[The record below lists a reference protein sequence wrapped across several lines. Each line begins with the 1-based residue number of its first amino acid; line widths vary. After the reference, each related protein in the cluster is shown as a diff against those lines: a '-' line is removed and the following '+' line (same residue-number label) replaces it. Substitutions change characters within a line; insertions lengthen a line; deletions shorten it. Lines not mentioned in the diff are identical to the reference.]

1 MKFPF
6 KGAFVRIV
14 IAGNS
19 IGCAPEIGLSRRASL
34 IRDVTA
40 AWAEQRVAIVG
51 KRWNANE
58 SNEKERK
65 VRAKVKIFGDL
76 DANEPPD
83 DRTKLEAKRVE
94 GKSGSPGRSTSRAD
108 PSRSE
113 PISRSQGRS
122 LNPTIRLLLERDQ
135 LLHYHRLR
143 LSKPVRLIAAQ
154 TAIYDKPS
162 VIVDVVSMD
171 DDQ

>member
-19 IGCAPEIGLSRRASL
+19 IGCAPEIGLSRRPSL

-40 AWAEQRVAIVG
+40 AWAEQRVTIVG

-58 SNEKERK
+58 SSEKERK
-65 VRAKVKIFGDL
+65 ARAKAKMFGDL
-76 DANEPPD
+76 DANESPD

-94 GKSGSPGRSTSRAD
+94 GKRRSPGRRTSRAD

-113 PISRSQGRS
+113 PISRSRGRS